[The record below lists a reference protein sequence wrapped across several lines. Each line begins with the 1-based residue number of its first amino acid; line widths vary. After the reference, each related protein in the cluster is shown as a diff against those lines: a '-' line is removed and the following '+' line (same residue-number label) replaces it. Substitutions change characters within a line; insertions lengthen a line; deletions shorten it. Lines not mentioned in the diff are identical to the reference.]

1 MNQTLQKDIK
11 QTAADMFSAK
21 ERLKRT
27 GSQITLA
34 KSASTLANN
43 KLIHG
48 TGTHLEVTSAN
59 TNLQRALLNQL
70 QLEFQVCSAQIEYA
84 RLTGVKYW

>member
-1 MNQTLQKDIK
+1 
-11 QTAADMFSAK
+11 
-21 ERLKRT
+21 
-27 GSQITLA
+27 
-34 KSASTLANN
+34 LANN